1 MPAPHDPSRPPSEA
15 SGAAQATERVRGQLA
30 EIVRL
35 VTALPPHEVRLERRW
50 VDDLRVDSLAMVE
63 ILEGAA
69 VHFGVRLEDE
79 AAKQLVH
86 VGDLVDYLLSRGA

>member
-1 MPAPHDPSRPPSEA
+1 MPAPKDHSRPPAEA
-15 SGAAQATERVRGQLA
+15 VEGVREQLA

-35 VTALPPHEVRLERRW
+35 VTGLPPQEVRLERRW

-86 VGDLVDYLLSRGA
+86 VGDLVDYLLARGA

>member
-1 MPAPHDPSRPPSEA
+1 MPASHDPSRPSAEA
-15 SGAAQATERVRGQLA
+15 VEDVRRQLA
-30 EIVRL
+30 EVVRL
-35 VTALPPHEVRLERRW
+35 VTGLPPEQVRLERRW

-63 ILEGAA
+63 VLEGAA

-86 VGDLVDYLLSRGA
+86 VGDLVDYLLARGA

>member
-1 MPAPHDPSRPPSEA
+1 MSAHAEGSPAGPADV
-15 SGAAQATERVRGQLA
+15 AAELA

-35 VTALPPHEVRLERRW
+35 VTDLPVAEVQPHRRF

-69 VHFGVRLEDE
+69 QHFGVRIEDE
-79 AAKQLVH
+79 AAKQFVH
-86 VGDLVDYLLSRGA
+86 VGDLVDYLRVHGA

>member
-1 MPAPHDPSRPPSEA
+1 MPASHDSSRPSAEA
-15 SGAAQATERVRGQLA
+15 SERVREQLA

-35 VTALPPHEVRLERRW
+35 VTGLPPQEVRLERRW

-69 VHFGVRLEDE
+69 VHFGVHLEDE
-79 AAKQLVH
+79 AVKQLVH
-86 VGDLVDYLLSRGA
+86 VGDLVDYLQARGA